1 MIEFNNIKILGISSC
16 VPENLMD
23 LKSIFKNESD
33 VRLKKTAKVTGIDT
47 IRMASSD
54 TKASDLCISSAEHLI
69 KKLNFDKQDI
79 DAIVFVSQTRD
90 YVMPQTSFLIRK
102 KLGLKND
109 AICFDLPLGCTGFVQ
124 GLFQSSSLLQNK
136 KIKNVLLL
144 CGDTITQHLNED
156 DFATKSVF
164 GDAGSSCI
172 ISSADTKFTTFF
184 DIKSVDEG
192 SESLMMKSDHLFMDG
207 FEVFKFVSKYV
218 SKSILANLKYLNQSF
233 DDFENVI
240 FHQANEFI
248 IKNLNKT
255 LKIDDTKSPIVLN
268 GLGNTGSASIP
279 LALSEKFFNQKKGHM
294 FLCGF
299 GVGLSYAN
307 CVVNLSDTE
316 IFKTIIYNEKQ

>member
-23 LKSIFKNESD
+23 LKSIFKNESEI
-33 VRLKKTAKVTGIDT
+33 RLKKTAKVTGIET
-47 IRMASSD
+47 IRIASPD
-54 TKASDLCISSAEHLI
+54 TNASDLCIQSAEHLFE
-69 KKLNFDKQDI
+69 KLNFDKKDI

-90 YVMPQTSFLIRK
+90 YVMPQTSFVIRK
-102 KLGLKND
+102 KLGLSD
-109 AICFDLPLGCTGFVQ
+109 DTICFDLPLGCTGFIQ

-144 CGDTITQHLNED
+144 CGDTITKYLNEE
-156 DFATKSVF
+156 DFSTKSVF
-164 GDAGSSCI
+164 GDAGSSSI
-172 ISSADTKFTTFF
+172 ISSRETKFTTFF
-184 DIKSVDEG
+184 DIKTVDE
-192 SESLMMKSDHLFMDG
+192 SPDALMMKSDTLFMDG

-218 SKSILANLKYLNQSF
+218 PKSILANLKYLNQSF

-279 LALSEKFFNQKKGHM
+279 LVLSEKFFNLKKGHT

-307 CVVNLSDTE
+307 CVVNLSDTK
-316 IFKTIIYNEKQ
+316 IFKTIIYNEKH